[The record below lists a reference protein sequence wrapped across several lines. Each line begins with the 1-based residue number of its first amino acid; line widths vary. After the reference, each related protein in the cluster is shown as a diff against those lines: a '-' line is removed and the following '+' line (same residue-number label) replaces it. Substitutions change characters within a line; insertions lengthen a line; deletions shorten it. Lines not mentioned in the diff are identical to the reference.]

1 MGEIR
6 KRRDDKRV
14 ELRVMMMRG
23 DADYDH
29 QMMVGDSRTIKSEE
43 ALISK

>member
-6 KRRDDKRV
+6 KGRDDKRV
-14 ELRVMMMRG
+14 ELRVMMRG
-23 DADYDH
+23 DADDDH